1 MAFFTTAALIGA
13 GGSLLGGLLGANAAE
28 KAANTQAK
36 SADKATALQREQWLK
51 NLELNKPFYEAGLKG
66 QDYLMNYLGIGGDPT
81 TAGYGAGMKPFTGAD
96 LASEP
101 GYAFRLSEGVN
112 ALNKKAAASGG
123 LLSGAALKAAERY
136 GQDYASNEY
145 QNAYNRYWNTRN
157 QVLNPVQSLLG
168 QGQTTANNL
177 GAAGMNYATRA
188 GDTMMG
194 AANARASGYIGG
206 ANALNS
212 ALTGTANQYMNYGLM
227 SKLMGTPPAT
237 NPYLNPYGSAGG
249 GLSTTGQQQL
259 SNYGGIF

>member
-36 SADKATALQREQWLK
+36 AADKATALQREQWLK

-66 QDYLMNYLGIGGDPT
+66 QDFLMNYLGIGGDPT
-81 TAGYGAGMKPFTGAD
+81 AAGYGAGMKPFTGAD

-101 GYAFRLSEGVN
+101 GYQFRLGEGVN

-145 QNAYNRYWNTRN
+145 NNAYNRYWGTRN
-157 QVLNPVQSLLG
+157 QILNPVQSLLG

-188 GDTMMG
+188 GDTMMSG
-194 AANARASGYIGG
+194 ANARASGYIGG

-212 ALTGTANQYMNYGLM
+212 ALGGAISPYINYGM
-227 SKLMGTPPAT
+227 ISAMRPPTPPI
-237 NPYLNPYGSAGG
+237 PSSGSMMGH
-249 GLSTTGQQQL
+249 Q
-259 SNYGGIF
+259 